1 MKHRDATLKKLD
13 NIDSNLNKLT
23 MFLNRGDRDGCFQT
37 IESINEQLDQIKT
50 YIENEPIMGNELNS
64 Y

>member
-13 NIDSNLNKLT
+13 NIDSNLNKLN

-37 IESINEQLDQIKT
+37 IESINEQLAQIKT